1 MPKTS
6 PTTSTTPKTEE
17 TPKVEQKATPPGF
30 TAAKGV
36 KPGKYTKM
44 DFPLSQAI
52 PNVYGLAESQSI
64 FPYAI
69 PEIDAPYIKPQTLN
83 IQSQLQDID
92 NMGTAAVRAGADP
105 LTSYLAGM
113 DAKQKSFQTKQNY
126 DAEGRS
132 KADMFNAQGKLSAD
146 QMNASAFNSVYNQMI
161 GQARDAQSA
170 EKQAALANLVEKNA
184 KYEQSENLKKWYFD
198 NGVNA
203 YNADGNTLQMELN
216 PEGMPTFNYNK
227 PADKAITANT
237 GDKKTKKAKKGM
249 LVSKAISKKS
259 LTKFK

>member
-1 MPKTS
+1 
-6 PTTSTTPKTEE
+6 
-17 TPKVEQKATPPGF
+17 
-30 TAAKGV
+30 
-36 KPGKYTKM
+36 M

-69 PEIDAPYIKPQTLN
+69 PEINAPYLKPQTLN

-132 KADMFNAQGKLSAD
+132 KADMFNAQGQLSAD

-170 EKQAALANLVEKNA
+170 EKQAALANMVEKSA
-184 KYEQSENLKKWYFD
+184 KHDQSENLKQWYFN

-227 PADKAITANT
+227 PADKEPT
-237 GDKKTKKAKKGM
+237 KTTETKGAKKAKKGM
-249 LVSKAISKKS
+249 LVSKASSKKS